1 MAFRRRQQVT
11 TVGVAVVATALSL
24 AACSSSSSSS
34 TASTGS
40 TASSSSASSSSAALS
55 GTLNGSGSTLQLTY
69 QEAAISAFKT
79 VQSGMTVNY
88 GAGGSGKGR
97 TDLASGVVNYAAS
110 DSPIPASEVS
120 TFNGKTVLYFP
131 DVIAPVTVSYNLS
144 GLSKPL
150 QLSAPVIASIFQAK
164 ITTWNNSAIAADN
177 PGVTLPSTPITI
189 AVRSDSSG
197 TTQNFTQFLV
207 DATGD
212 GWTLGTSSTIKW
224 PSTARAGNGNGGVAS
239 IIKSTPGA
247 IGYVDYSDAKASGLT
262 FASIKNKAGD
272 YVAPSVVRGLRRRR
286 TGHHQAPNL
295 TFTRSGGPAPAVP
308 DHLSVMGPGLR
319 DPAERQRRGHA
330 QGVDRLPDRSR
341 ASKCPRLGYA
351 PLPSSLDQMA
361 TAQLSKIGMLGISI
375 VVVMHDQIGS
385 LS

>member
-1 MAFRRRQQVT
+1 MHLRRRRQVT
-11 TVGVAVVATALSL
+11 TAGLAICAIAL

-34 TASTGS
+34 TSSAPATTSGS
-40 TASSSSASSSSAALS
+40 GSASASSSNLS

-69 QEAAISAFKT
+69 QQAAISAFKS

-110 DSPIPASEVS
+110 DSPIPAAQLSS
-120 TFNGKTVLYFP
+120 FNGKTVLYFP
-131 DVIAPVTVSYNLS
+131 DLIAPITVSYNLS

-177 PGVTLPSTPITI
+177 PGVSLPSTPITI

-239 IIKSTPGA
+239 IVKSTPGA
-247 IGYVDYSDAKASGLT
+247 VGYVDYSDAKASGLT
-262 FASIKNKAGD
+262 FASIKNSAGD
-272 YVAPSVVRGLRRRR
+272 YVAPSVAGASAAASQV
-286 TGHHQAPNL
+286 TVKPNL
-295 TFTRSGGPAPAVP
+295 TFSAIWAPGASSYP
-308 DHLSVMGPGLR
+308 IS
-319 DPAERQRRGHA
+319 A
-330 QGVDRLPDRSR
+330 QSYVLVYETQPNANDEAMLKAWVGYLIGAGQQLLPN
-341 ASKCPRLGYA
+341 LGFA
-351 PLPSSLDQMA
+351 PLPASIQSMA
-361 TAQLSKIGMLGISI
+361 QAQLSQMTS
-375 VVVMHDQIGS
+375 
-385 LS
+385 

>member
-1 MAFRRRQQVT
+1 MHLRRRRQVT
-11 TVGVAVVATALSL
+11 TAGLAVCAVAL

-34 TASTGS
+34 
-40 TASSSSASSSSAALS
+40 SSSSASTSSSASSSASSAALS

-69 QEAAISAFKT
+69 QQAAISAFKS

-110 DSPIPASEVS
+110 DSPIPASQEAS
-120 TFNGKTVLYFP
+120 FNGKTVLYFP

-150 QLSAPVIASIFQAK
+150 QLSAPVIADIFQAK

-247 IGYVDYSDAKASGLT
+247 VGYVDYSDAKASGLT
-262 FASIKNKAGD
+262 FANIKNSAGN
-272 YVAPSVVRGLRRRR
+272 YVAPSVAGASAAAS
-286 TGHHQAPNL
+286 QATVKPNL
-295 TFTRSGGPAPAVP
+295 TFSAIWAPGATSYP
-308 DHLSVMGPGLR
+308 IS
-319 DPAERQRRGHA
+319 A
-330 QGVDRLPDRSR
+330 QSYILVYETQPNANDEAMVKAWVSYLIGAGQQLLPN
-341 ASKCPRLGYA
+341 LGFA
-351 PLPSSLDQMA
+351 PLPSSVQSMA
-361 TAQLSKIGMLGISI
+361 QAQLSKISM
-375 VVVMHDQIGS
+375 
-385 LS
+385 

>member
-1 MAFRRRQQVT
+1 MPLGRRQRVAA
-11 TVGVAVVATALSL
+11 VGAAAVATALSL

-34 TASTGS
+34 TP
-40 TASSSSASSSSAALS
+40 ASSSSATSSASSSSSSAALS

-110 DSPIPASEVS
+110 DSPIPAAELS

-150 QLSAPVIASIFQAK
+150 QLSAPVIASIFQGK

-224 PSTARAGNGNGGVAS
+224 PATARAGNGNGGVAS

-247 IGYVDYSDAKASGLT
+247 VGYVDYSDAKATGLT
-262 FASIKNKAGD
+262 FASIKNEAGA
-272 YVAPSVVRGLRRRR
+272 YVAPSVAGASAAASQV
-286 TGHHQAPNL
+286 TVKPNL
-295 TFTRSGGPAPAVP
+295 TFSAIWAPGASSYPISAQSYVLVYETQPNANDASMNKAWVGYLIGDGQKLLPA
-308 DHLSVMGPGLR
+308 
-319 DPAERQRRGHA
+319 
-330 QGVDRLPDRSR
+330 
-341 ASKCPRLGYA
+341 LGFA
-351 PLPSSLDQMA
+351 PLPPSIDSMA
-361 TAQLSKIGMLGISI
+361 TAQLSKITS
-375 VVVMHDQIGS
+375 
-385 LS
+385 

>member
-1 MAFRRRQQVT
+1 
-11 TVGVAVVATALSL
+11 
-24 AACSSSSSSS
+24 
-34 TASTGS
+34 
-40 TASSSSASSSSAALS
+40 
-55 GTLNGSGSTLQLTY
+55 
-69 QEAAISAFKT
+69 
-79 VQSGMTVNY
+79 MTVNY

-110 DSPIPASEVS
+110 DSPIPAAQAS
-120 TFNGKTVLYFP
+120 TFKGTVLYFP

-150 QLSAPVIASIFQAK
+150 QLSAPVIADIFQAK

-207 DATGD
+207 DAAGD

-247 IGYVDYSDAKASGLT
+247 VGYVDYSDAKASGLT
-262 FASIKNKAGD
+262 FASIKNSAGN
-272 YVAPSVVRGLRRRR
+272 YVAPSVAGASAAASQVTVAPEPDVQRDLGARR
-286 TGHHQAPNL
+286 
-295 TFTRSGGPAPAVP
+295 
-308 DHLSVMGPGLR
+308 
-319 DPAERQRRGHA
+319 
-330 QGVDRLPDRSR
+330 
-341 ASKCPRLGYA
+341 
-351 PLPSSLDQMA
+351 
-361 TAQLSKIGMLGISI
+361 
-375 VVVMHDQIGS
+375 
-385 LS
+385 